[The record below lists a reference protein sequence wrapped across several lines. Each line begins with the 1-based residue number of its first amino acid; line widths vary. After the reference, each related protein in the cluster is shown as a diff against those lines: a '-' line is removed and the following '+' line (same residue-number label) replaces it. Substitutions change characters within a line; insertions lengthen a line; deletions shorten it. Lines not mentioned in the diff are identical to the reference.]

1 MKLVVVMLLLVSAS
15 CSKILAGDFT
25 RNSGGSSTGDD
36 VEVLLLDGNT
46 TSRTESEALLH
57 RGFTYSN
64 NQESNLEERCLRAAA
79 ICVGSTGA
87 CVMLTL
93 ICFAIGPCGQ

>member
-1 MKLVVVMLLLVSAS
+1 MKLAIMLLLMNAS
-15 CSKILAGDFT
+15 CSLIAGDFT
-25 RNSGGSSTGDD
+25 RDSGGSSTGDD

-64 NQESNLEERCLRAAA
+64 NQESNSEERCRNVAA
-79 ICVGSTGA
+79 ICLGSTGA

-93 ICFAIGPCGQ
+93 VCFAIGPCGQ